1 MLTFISIWNNVFLPV
16 QKVGG
21 QTLGILNVIHV
32 MELVPLAVALMKDIV
47 YHVQLLKYFIIII
60 V

>member
-1 MLTFISIWNNVFLPV
+1 
-16 QKVGG
+16 
-21 QTLGILNVIHV
+21 